1 MNFKKIFPY
10 ILLAVLAITAITIRN
25 CISSNTSTKK
35 KTTTNEEATYTQRG
49 LNRNPS
55 NINYSKHAKC
65 RMDCRKIDEVEI
77 KDILKNGTINYKKSE
92 LQGADCKKKYVVEGI
107 SKDDQKLRIV
117 FAPCGSEITVVTCID
132 LNKEW
137 ECSCEGDEKK

>member
-1 MNFKKIFPY
+1 MNAKKIFPY
-10 ILLAVLAITAITIRN
+10 IILAILAIIALALRKCNAPTNKPNNNTGTADIAAD
-25 CISSNTSTKK
+25 K
-35 KTTTNEEATYTQRG
+35 RG

-55 NINYSKHAKC
+55 NINYSKHARC
-65 RMDCRKIDEVEI
+65 RMDCRHIDEAEV
-77 KDILKNGTINYKKSE
+77 KDLLKNGTINYRKSD
-92 LQGADCKKKYVVEGI
+92 LKGDDCKMKYAVEGI

-137 ECSCEGDEKK
+137 ECHCEGDDN